1 MGADIRSLPPIISPK
16 EPPPHHPTTTPHL
29 PSFPNDLPPPEIDFP
44 TSLPH
49 DLPPPA
55 IDHLPP
61 PMLDEEIVPPA
72 PVRDPAPTIHTPGP
86 IPLPTRDDPAPPAT
100 GQWQQFTTDQGY
112 VYYFNAATGESK
124 WTLD

>member
-1 MGADIRSLPPIISPK
+1 
-16 EPPPHHPTTTPHL
+16 
-29 PSFPNDLPPPEIDFP
+29 
-44 TSLPH
+44 
-49 DLPPPA
+49 
-55 IDHLPP
+55 
-61 PMLDEEIVPPA
+61 MLDEEIVPPA
-72 PVRDPAPTIHTPGP
+72 PVRDPEPTIHTHDP